1 MFKACGGEKRTDQEK
16 QTEKPVAFH
25 MGCYGTVVDL
35 GVKSRQELWGHNG
48 RGTGKAQEV
57 FDG

>member
-1 MFKACGGEKRTDQEK
+1 MDQEK
-16 QTEKPVAFH
+16 QTKKPVAFY
-25 MGCYGTVVDL
+25 MGRYGTVVDL

-48 RGTGKAQEV
+48 KGTGKAQEV